1 MQDFVSPEFSIDPEI
16 YRGSMQQIMAMNLG
30 EYVQCD
36 FLIGTDNILT
46 KSGYLYDVG
55 LKYFVLYNLEPENY
69 VVCDI
74 FNLKFITFAG
84 GFRRERYLKLLPE
97 DIKYQITQ
105 LKADR
110 TSKFGM
116 IDNP

>member
-1 MQDFVSPEFSIDPEI
+1 MQEFESPNFSIDPEI

-36 FLIGTDNILT
+36 FLIGTDNLLT

-55 LKYFVLYNLEPENY
+55 LKYFVLYNLESQNY

-74 FNLKFITFAG
+74 FNLKFITFIG
-84 GFRRERYLKLLPE
+84 GIRRERYLKLLPE
-97 DIKYQITQ
+97 DIKYSIAQ

-110 TSKFGM
+110 TSKFGT